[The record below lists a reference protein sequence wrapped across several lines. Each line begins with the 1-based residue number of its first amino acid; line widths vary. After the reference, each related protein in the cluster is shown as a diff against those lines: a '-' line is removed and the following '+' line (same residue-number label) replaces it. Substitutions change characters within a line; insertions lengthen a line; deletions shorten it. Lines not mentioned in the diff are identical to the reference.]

1 MVWNRAKFKQNIQN
15 AISLYFS
22 IKNYFLIIFKNWKN
36 NGNLKIYSYNPL
48 CFIMTRI
55 YKLLIKLGF
64 LKS

>member
-48 CFIMTRI
+48 CFIMTWI
-55 YKLLIKLGF
+55 YKLSIKSGF
-64 LKS
+64 LKG